1 MEMTVN
7 RAALS
12 QVLQE
17 QLKDFEGRV
26 ADYKALQAQ
35 FREIEQETQR
45 LHQAADALEA
55 EAAAANQA
63 WKALAQERAA
73 DQKKIN
79 SKIEQGAKLKDD
91 AERQRTIAQARE
103 ELRRDLLVQM
113 AGARLNLVSSV
124 EPLNSAYRQER
135 IEALMKTDGMAKVL
149 TELYALLRDQLAA
162 ERVKAGRAAKSIYAE
177 GQREEAQTAIYKF
190 GKLLVKQIGTAGEKA
205 MAPGLA
211 SIPPVVSG
219 EVVASGA
226 AAFKKFRESG
236 GEVSGDSLRS
246 GSLRVV

>member
-63 WKALAQERAA
+63 WKALAQERTA

-79 SKIEQGAKLKDD
+79 SKIEQGAKLKAD

-103 ELRRDLLVQM
+103 ELRRDLLVKM
-113 AGARLNLVSSV
+113 AEARLNLVSSV

-135 IEALMKTDGMAKVL
+135 IEALMKTDGMTEVL
-149 TELYALLRDQLAA
+149 AELYALLRDEQAA
-162 ERVKAGRAAKSIYAE
+162 DRVRAGRAAHSILAD
-177 GQREEAQTAIYKF
+177 GQKEEAHTAIYGF
-190 GKLLVKQIGTAGEKA
+190 GKLLLKQIGMAGEKA
-205 MAPGLA
+205 KAPGLA
-211 SIPPVVSG
+211 SMPPAVSG

-226 AAFKKFRESG
+226 FALKKFRESG

-246 GSLRVV
+246 GGLRVA

>member
-17 QLKDFEGRV
+17 QLKDFECRV

-63 WKALAQERAA
+63 WKALAQERTA

-79 SKIEQGAKLKDD
+79 SKIEQGAKLKAD

-103 ELRRDLLVQM
+103 ELRRDLLVKM
-113 AGARLNLVSSV
+113 AEARLNLQAKAA
-124 EPLNSAYRQER
+124 PLNADYRRER
-135 IEALMKTDGMAKVL
+135 IEVLMKTEGLSDVL
-149 TELYALLRDQLAA
+149 GDLYALVSDSQAA
-162 ERVKAGRAAKSIYAE
+162 ERIRSGLSGNPVLRDEYEERDKANLHYFGTLLMEQVKKSGIKPAATAAVSMPRA
-177 GQREEAQTAIYKF
+177 
-190 GKLLVKQIGTAGEKA
+190 VPGEV
-205 MAPGLA
+205 M
-211 SIPPVVSG
+211 VSG
-219 EVVASGA
+219 
-226 AAFKKFRESG
+226 AFALKKFRDSG

-246 GSLRVV
+246 GGLRVA